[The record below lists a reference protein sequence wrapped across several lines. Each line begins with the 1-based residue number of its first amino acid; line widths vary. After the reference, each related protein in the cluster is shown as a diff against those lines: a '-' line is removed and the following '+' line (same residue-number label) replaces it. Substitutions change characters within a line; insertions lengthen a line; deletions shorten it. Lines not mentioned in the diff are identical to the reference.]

1 MRPSPPSQLP
11 GSPQPP
17 RRRTARRLSVLVF
30 LWALGHF
37 IQRLRQASQV
47 VVVVEVSE
55 DATRVHHAAA
65 AVAAAAPPQ
74 PRVLYIVT
82 SLADTESGKRATK
95 QGDDRWGQTI
105 VPVIR
110 ETTASLALTYGNSRV
125 DVYLICHY
133 TVNATRRAALRQ
145 ALPATVGLRMWDDAT
160 PLGYASEEKNTAA
173 ALRHLVPVTRGLARQ
188 HRYVIKDHL
197 EDYDVF
203 VNFEDDM
210 LLHGAQVQAYNALT
224 QELYQLRQRA
234 PRTLPVAT
242 AGSSASSQV
251 HNPLERFY
259 GPLTQ
264 VMLSRMLPGWMRVE
278 HITSG
283 ISPGTQPGDQIPVTL
298 NWPPASTTTTTLSSW
313 LRPAQTTTATAT
325 LDPAHCCGI
334 RETTVHMPVLVPPLS
349 QLYLWETNLAAL
361 GLREMPA
368 RPKNSNHTMEDNGIG
383 WVVLLTGNDEQ
394 YMTDTNLQIGDYWT
408 GREGAFGGNGTTAR
422 PNRQLG
428 DFMNNQGG
436 WMATRRQILE
446 WHRLWCR
453 GSLLPPYEAPV
464 FLQDGLAK
472 ETVEFWSGG
481 FQLAGLRACNLQ
493 RLIPLDPARF
503 GQFLL
508 YHTSNN
514 KQRQK
519 FVKHRFYGRPILDFW
534 GQLNTVRHNAEQ
546 QKAKE
551 TAAAG

>member
-1 MRPSPPSQLP
+1 
-11 GSPQPP
+11 
-17 RRRTARRLSVLVF
+17 
-30 LWALGHF
+30 
-37 IQRLRQASQV
+37 
-47 VVVVEVSE
+47 
-55 DATRVHHAAA
+55 
-65 AVAAAAPPQ
+65 
-74 PRVLYIVT
+74 LYIVT
-82 SLADTESGKRATK
+82 SLADTESGKRATI

-105 VPVIR
+105 VPVLR
-110 ETTASLALTYGNSRV
+110 ETTASLALTYANSVV

-145 ALPATVGLRMWDDAT
+145 ALPETVGLHLWDDAT

-173 ALRHLVPVTRGLARQ
+173 ALRRLVPVTRGLARQ

-197 EDYDVF
+197 EDYDLF
-203 VNFEDDM
+203 VNFEDDI
-210 LLHGAQVQAYNALT
+210 LVHGAQVEAYDALT
-224 QELYQLRQRA
+224 QELFQLRQKA

-242 AGSSASSQV
+242 ASSSSSLD
-251 HNPLERFY
+251 PLERFY

-283 ISPGTQPGDQIPVTL
+283 ISPGKQPGDLIPVTL
-298 NWPPASTTTTTLSSW
+298 DWPPASTTTSSFR
-313 LRPAQTTTATAT
+313 LRPAHTTTATAT

-334 RETTVHMPVLVPPLS
+334 RARTVHMPVLVPPLS

-368 RPKNSNHTMEDNGIG
+368 SLDNSNNNMEDNGIG
-383 WVVLLTGNDEQ
+383 WAVLLTGNDEQ
-394 YMTDTNLQIGDYWT
+394 YMTDANLQIGDYWT
-408 GREGAFGGNGTTAR
+408 GREGAFGGNETTAR

-503 GQFLL
+503 SQFLL

-546 QKAKE
+546 RKAKE
-551 TAAAG
+551 TAGAG